1 MEFVFISDTHG
12 LHREVEKLYQ
22 FPDGDC
28 IIHAGDVSNVGKP
41 NELKDFVEWFSELPY
56 KHKIFIAGNH
66 DFGLEDQELTQELLK
81 DKDITYLND
90 NGIELNGWK
99 IWGTPWTPLF
109 GNWAFMKP
117 RGGII
122 GTKVNLIP
130 EDTDILITHGPPFGR
145 FDFTKYTH
153 TSCGC
158 EMIKQ
163 KVQTVKPMIHVF
175 GHIHEDG
182 GKIYDE
188 AFSTRSI
195 NASLLDENYKIKNPI
210 ICWDSDTDTF
220 YNTNPTL

>member
-12 LHREVEKLYQ
+12 LHHKVDSLYQ
-22 FPDGDC
+22 FPKGDC
-28 IIHAGDVSNVGKP
+28 IIHAGDVSNVG
-41 NELKDFVEWFSELPY
+41 EVFDLIDFVDWFSNLPY
-56 KHKIFIAGNH
+56 KYKIFIAGNH
-66 DFGLEDQELTQELLK
+66 DFGLENEELVEKLLR
-81 DKDITYLND
+81 DRDVIYLCD
-90 NGIELNGWK
+90 SEVIIEGWK

-109 GNWAFMKP
+109 GNWAFMKN
-117 RGGII
+117 RGGEI

-130 EDTDILITHGPPFGR
+130 LDTDILVTHGPPFGR

-158 EMIKQ
+158 EMLKQ
-163 KVQTVKPMIHVF
+163 KVQSVRPQIHVF

-188 AFSTRSI
+188 MFGTTSI
-195 NASLLDENYKIKNPI
+195 NASLLDERYQIKNPI

-220 YNTNPTL
+220 YNTKPTL